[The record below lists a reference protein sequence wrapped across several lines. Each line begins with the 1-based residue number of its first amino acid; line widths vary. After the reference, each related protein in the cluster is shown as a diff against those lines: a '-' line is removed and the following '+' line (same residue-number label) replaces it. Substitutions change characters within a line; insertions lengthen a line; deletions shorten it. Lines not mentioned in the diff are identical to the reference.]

1 MKSREQIKNKIRKL
15 HTKMQMTVSSGKSFN
30 SNEVATIRRQIKL
43 LEWVLGDDKPEDIF
57 DEEMAKLAAWL
68 KSEEGLRRIRESQQ
82 IVSEVEKAIEN
93 MKKIDLKKLREPFTI

>member
-1 MKSREQIKNKIRKL
+1 
-15 HTKMQMTVSSGKSFN
+15 MQMTVSSGKSFN

>member
-15 HTKMQMTVSSGKSFN
+15 HTKMQMIVSSGKSFN
-30 SNEVATIRRQIKL
+30 SDEVATIRRQIKL
-43 LEWVLGDDKPEDIF
+43 LEWVLGDDKPEDLF

-82 IVSEVEKAIEN
+82 IVGEVEKAIEN